1 MIDLFGPYLVRGE
14 VQKRISGKVYGII
27 FMDLYSRAVH
37 LEAAFGYDSSSFLQA
52 LQRFANIRG
61 WPSTIHSDP
70 GSQLIGAE
78 RELTLAWRNLDKE
91 PIYKE
96 SAEQGT
102 EWKFSP
108 ADSAWRQGSV
118 ESMVKATKQAIKF
131 SINDE
136 RLSPTEFMTLC
147 TEIGRILNE
156 RPLGTLPSDDYNINI
171 LTPNC
176 QLIGRPF
183 SKRSEE
189 RRVGK
194 ECRSRWSPNH

>member
-1 MIDLFGPYLVRGE
+1 M
-14 VQKRISGKVYGII
+14 
-27 FMDLYSRAVH
+27 H
-37 LEAAFGYDSSSFLQA
+37 LEAAFGYDTSSFLQA

-118 ESMVKATKQAIKF
+118 ESMVKATK
-131 SINDE
+131 
-136 RLSPTEFMTLC
+136 
-147 TEIGRILNE
+147 
-156 RPLGTLPSDDYNINI
+156 
-171 LTPNC
+171 
-176 QLIGRPF
+176 
-183 SKRSEE
+183 
-189 RRVGK
+189 
-194 ECRSRWSPNH
+194 